1 MLYNIEE
8 IMAYTSAFLV
18 YKRSDEIFNKKYNLT
33 CNSSKSNADSI
44 FLSYQLTINRKP
56 VNTFINGRAET
67 AIKKNGTRG
76 LFLDKKIYLAE
87 ETKPIIKDYIDNGYI
102 DFIIL
107 TTLDST
113 VDAAAELCKHTV
125 QKVSDKTKFVAV
137 TGSIGKTSTT
147 EMVAAVL
154 SQSHS
159 VYKSSVS
166 NLRIQILDAI
176 NNIDEESDYM
186 VIECSG
192 AVKGHLEKHSKMFS
206 PSGIIITRATSE
218 GIGKYGSIDN
228 ISKEKSKLMTFM
240 DENSVA
246 VLNDTESFRRY
257 ASGYRPRKY
266 FVKDGSYELIE
277 TGHQGSKF
285 IFEGNEY
292 QIPVVGLHQIDNAI
306 KVITLARELRIKVAD
321 IQNGLKTFKQAYDR
335 WVVDKYKNNVTLIT
349 DIPNNPSYET
359 LIANIKTF
367 LDLYKDAPYKR
378 LCISSIQ
385 ELGNFEL
392 DYYLKL
398 SKYLIT
404 LPVDEISVMDTERDN
419 KVKFIYDYI
428 KSHSNIKTIFFERPK
443 ALNLDDEFVKYL
455 KNSLNFPQAT
465 LLKIQDDNNDLHTGR
480 IKDILRDAL
489 PDIYLSRN

>member
-1 MLYNIEE
+1 MLYTLKE
-8 IMAYTSAFLV
+8 IIANTDSFIV
-18 YKRSDEIFNKKYNLT
+18 YK
-33 CNSSKSNADSI
+33 KSNTIFDKRYNVTCTLQLANENSI
-44 FLSYQLTINRKP
+44 FLPYILSINSRI
-56 VNTFINGRAET
+56 VNTFTNGLTESAV
-67 AIKKNGTRG
+67 KNHNVRG
-76 LFLDKKIYLAE
+76 LFLDKVFYKDEKNKSFINTL
-87 ETKPIIKDYIDNGYI
+87 IKNNLI
-102 DFIIL
+102 DFIL
-107 TTLDST
+107 VTNKGST
-113 VDAAAELCKHTV
+113 VDAITKLANYSLNRI
-125 QKVSDKTKFVAV
+125 SNKTKVICV
-137 TGSIGKTSTT
+137 TGTIGKTSSS
-147 EMVAAVL
+147 EMLSSVL
-154 SQSHS
+154 EQSHS
-159 VYKSSVS
+159 VYKNSIY
-166 NLRIQILDAI
+166 NLRIQIFNAMA
-176 NNIDEESDYM
+176 NIDKNYDYI
-186 VIECSG
+186 VVECSAG
-192 AVKGHLEKHSKMFS
+192 VKGNLANLSKVLL
-206 PSGIIITRATSE
+206 PDGLIITRATSE
-218 GIGKYGSIDN
+218 GVGYWEFIDSIA
-228 ISKEKSKLMTFM
+228 KEKSRLMTFM
-240 DENSVA
+240 DNNSIA
-246 VLNDTESFRRY
+246 VIDDTDSFRHY
-257 ASGYRPRKY
+257 AVGYRPQKV

-306 KVITLARELRIKVAD
+306 KVITLARELNIKVAD

-385 ELGNFEL
+385 GLGKYEL

-404 LPVDEISVMDTERDN
+404 LPVDEISVMDTEKDN

-465 LLKIQDDNNDLHTGR
+465 LLKIQDDNNCLCTGR